1 MGVYPHNLIYLLTV
15 GMDAFKYGIGE
26 PGRSL
31 SNQFTPESRPMF
43 RNAMTRMMPIQ
54 KIAFVK
60 EYFTFKNPVKAE
72 EFAKIF
78 VNSLP
83 KLVLKKKPT
92 RFLTLKHNAKLN
104 SIPENAQLRKSRK
117 QKTRKNRK

>member
-1 MGVYPHNLIYLLTV
+1 ME
-15 GMDAFKYGIGE
+15 AFKYGIGE
-26 PGRSL
+26 PGRAIAGE
-31 SNQFTPESRPMF
+31 FTPESRPMF

-83 KLVLKKKPT
+83 KVVLKKKPT

-104 SIPENAQLRKSRK
+104 SIPENKQLRKRTRK
-117 QKTRKNRK
+117 QRTRKNRG